1 MTRGRIF
8 VFSAASGAGKNTLI
22 NHVRQ
27 VIPEMVYS
35 ISATTR
41 LPRPGEVDGRD
52 YFFLSDAEFEKRIR
66 AAAFAEWALVHGYYY
81 GTPRDFIDAAI
92 NSGKNIIMDIDVQ
105 GKKTFD
111 GVYPDAIGILIV
123 PPSMEELERRL
134 RARKSDDDATIR
146 LRLANAQKEMAFAR
160 SEGKYEY
167 TVVNDDLDRAKHEIV
182 AIVTSLIHP

>member
-27 VIPEMVYS
+27 VVPDMVYS
-35 ISATTR
+35 VSATTR
-41 LPRPGEVDGRD
+41 PPRPGEVDGRD
-52 YFFLSDAEFEKRIR
+52 YFFLSDAEFEKRIK
-66 AAAFAEWALVHGYYY
+66 AAAFAEWARVHGHYY
-81 GTPRDFIDAAI
+81 GTPRDFIDATIA
-92 NSGKNIIMDIDVQ
+92 SGKNIIMDIDVQ

-111 GVYPDAIGILIV
+111 VVYPEAIGILIA
-123 PPSMEELERRL
+123 PPGMEELERRL

-146 LRLANAQKEMAFAR
+146 LRLANAKKEMEFAQ

-167 TVVNDDLDRAKHEIV
+167 TVVNDDLDRAKSEIV
-182 AIVTSLIHP
+182 AIVNSLIHS